1 MAVVLPEGEDL
12 NEWLAVNTVGST
24 IRMNRVKRKF
34 FDKNKTFKPK
44 KNYEKGTARYDLHRK
59 AKETYSSGNLRMAVV
74 LPEGEDLNEWLA
86 VNTVDFYNQINLI
99 FGSISTFCTAEIC
112 PIMSAGSRFE
122 YLWADPGSKVR
133 PQPVPAIQYIDNVLN
148 WVKNLL
154 EDEEIFPSSYEDSF
168 PSNFAKIIKNVYK
181 KLFRI
186 YAHIYYSHFEQ
197 IMQSGEE
204 AHLNTCFKHFYF
216 FIREFRLVDDRE
228 MAPLAELIQNIGDR

>member
-1 MAVVLPEGEDL
+1 MIDVANTIDVDTIDAIGNVVVDITIINGDAVDITFYYYIRNFIHTSVFTL
-12 NEWLAVNTVGST
+12 LA
-24 IRMNRVKRKF
+24 
-34 FDKNKTFKPK
+34 
-44 KNYEKGTARYDLHRK
+44 
-59 AKETYSSGNLRMAVV
+59 
-74 LPEGEDLNEWLA
+74 
-86 VNTVDFYNQINLI
+86 VDFYNQINLI